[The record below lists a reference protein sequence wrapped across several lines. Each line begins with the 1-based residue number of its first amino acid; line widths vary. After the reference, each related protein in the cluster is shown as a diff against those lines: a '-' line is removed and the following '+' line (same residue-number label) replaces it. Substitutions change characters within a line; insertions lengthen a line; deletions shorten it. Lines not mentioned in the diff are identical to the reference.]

1 MVSSERLECI
11 HADTPM
17 HKTVN
22 CHINLINLIETLMDT
37 AIIIQE
43 GQEDMKS
50 IERTPPPS
58 PEKNKKWEAHG
69 PHHSPEQQQF
79 LAMNKLEQ
87 NYHYTSN
94 LIQVLN

>member
-1 MVSSERLECI
+1 
-11 HADTPM
+11 
-17 HKTVN
+17 
-22 CHINLINLIETLMDT
+22 MDT

-69 PHHSPEQQQF
+69 PHHSPEQQ
-79 LAMNKLEQ
+79 LNKLEQ